1 MEQKDKNVKD
11 NLKEM
16 AVLKAQKLASAT
28 YLISGFLHDNDPLKW
43 HLREQSLA
51 IAKLVNPLNPEVSL
65 SAINQMIGYL
75 DIALL
80 AHQVSEMNL
89 SILKQE
95 YQSLGELLLREKQPL
110 INEQLPSPTPYLA
123 ENKSPA
129 ANPVSPE
136 PTKRQIESQPTLPV
150 KTTEA
155 ASSRRDQILRF
166 LKSHGESSIK
176 DISRAV
182 PAVSNKTVQR
192 ELSDLVRLGQVSR
205 EGDRRWSRYR
215 LIP

>member
-1 MEQKDKNVKD
+1 MEQKDNNLKD
-11 NLKEM
+11 NVKEM

-43 HLREQSLA
+43 HLREQALA
-51 IAKLVNPLNPEVSL
+51 VAKQINPLTPEGSL
-65 SAINQMIGYL
+65 SAINQMVGYL

-89 SILKQE
+89 TILKQE
-95 YQSLGELLLREKQPL
+95 YQSLGELLLREKQAVIAEP
-110 INEQLPSPTPYLA
+110 LPSLTPYLV

-129 ANPVSPE
+129 AIPASPE
-136 PTKRQIESQPTLPV
+136 PVKRQIEPRPSLPV
-150 KTTEA
+150 KATEA

-176 DISRAV
+176 DISQAV